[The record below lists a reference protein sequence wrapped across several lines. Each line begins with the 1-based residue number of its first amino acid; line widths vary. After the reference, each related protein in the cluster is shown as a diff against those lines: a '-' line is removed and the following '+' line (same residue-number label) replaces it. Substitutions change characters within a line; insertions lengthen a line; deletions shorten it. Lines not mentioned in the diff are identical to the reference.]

1 MPNHMPL
8 TKKVCKE
15 SFRIN
20 PRHSLPAKN
29 VAMAIEE
36 AGYSPKPT
44 KKQNCNMAFKHKIHL
59 PLPHYTSDEKDCGNN
74 FDDGVN
80 HSTDELHDMASAADI
95 KGHTKMNRSNLC
107 RSLIKAGIDVS
118 VGGRPAKKDEAEAE
132 AEAEAEVAAVER
144 PPLFRRP
151 AMIGRLLNE
160 DEENEGRRKRNSK
173 RRPKSKSACKNRSMT
188 WVKRHKS
195 KSHGKKVMVRGS
207 CRKKSNRA

>member
-1 MPNHMPL
+1 MPNHIPL
-8 TKKVCKE
+8 TRKVCME

-36 AGYSPKPT
+36 AGYSPKDT
-44 KKQNCNMAFKHKIHL
+44 KKQNCNMAFKHRIHL
-59 PLPHYTSDEKDCGNN
+59 PLPHYTQEEKDCGNN

-80 HSTDELHDMASAADI
+80 HSTDELHEMAAAAEI

-107 RSLIKAGIDVS
+107 RSLINAGIDVS
-118 VGGRPAKKDEAEAE
+118 VGGRPDKKEEAEA
-132 AEAEAEVAAVER
+132 AA
-144 PPLFRRP
+144 
-151 AMIGRLLNE
+151 
-160 DEENEGRRKRNSK
+160 EGRRKRRNSK
-173 RRPKSKSACKNRSMT
+173 RRPTTRSACKNRSMT

-207 CRKKSNRA
+207 CRKKLNRA